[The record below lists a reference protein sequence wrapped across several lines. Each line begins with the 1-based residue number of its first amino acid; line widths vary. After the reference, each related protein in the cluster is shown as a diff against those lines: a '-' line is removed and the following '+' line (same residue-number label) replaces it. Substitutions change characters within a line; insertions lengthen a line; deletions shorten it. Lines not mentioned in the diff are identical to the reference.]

1 MLKRAVASNPL
12 VRLSTWET
20 EQEGWSRTR
29 LVLDAYADKLKA
41 FSKSGR
47 DEDRPDWLPGSVG
60 TEEAA
65 EAECREETMAA
76 EVFSSRGRRR
86 ATTGP
91 QGTTLRDTRT
101 RGTGPGQRRTQP
113 SRPSGTGR
121 STPP

>member
-65 EAECREETMAA
+65 EAGLYLLCGDDLLESFNT
-76 EVFSSRGRRR
+76 
-86 ATTGP
+86 
-91 QGTTLRDTRT
+91 
-101 RGTGPGQRRTQP
+101 PGLWAQDDV
-113 SRPSGTGR
+113 SAS
-121 STPP
+121 